1 MALGKKGLTL
11 FQIAGRILNR
21 EDNIYKKDIV
31 CDVLKM
37 YMDEVQKALLRGERV
52 QIHGVGTIMPE
63 VKTHIGNYNMPRCNN
78 FEGNPPPYTLMKMSR
93 TKILHDKMNS
103 KLLDNVKNG
112 IYGLEKLPFSRQ
124 QMDILKDGGYI
135 PVDAEEMIIEDEE
148 E

>member
-1 MALGKKGLTL
+1 MTLGKNGITP
-11 FQIAGRILNR
+11 FQMAGRILSR

-37 YMDEVQKALLRGERV
+37 YMDEIQKALLRGERV
-52 QIHGVGTIMPE
+52 LLMGVGTIIPE
-63 VKTHIGNYNMPRCNN
+63 VKTHIGNYNMPECNN

-93 TKILHDKMNS
+93 THTLHDKMNS
-103 KLLDNVKNG
+103 KLLKNVRNG

-124 QMDILKDGGYI
+124 QLDILKDGGYI
-135 PVDAEEMIIEDEE
+135 PVDAEEMVIENEE

>member
-1 MALGKKGLTL
+1 MTLGKNGLTL

-52 QIHGVGTIMPE
+52 LIHGVGTIIPE

-93 TKILHDKMNS
+93 TNKLHDKMNS
-103 KLLDNVKNG
+103 KLLENVKNG

-124 QMDILKDGGYI
+124 QLDILKDGGYI
-135 PVDAEEMIIEDEE
+135 PEDAEEMISEDEE